1 MSEKRMTYNQLVAE
15 CQAQINELFPWDL
28 EERMAAGDDMLLVD
42 IREHHEY
49 DTMHIENSICIPRG
63 ILEAATEWDYEETEP
78 ELVQARDRTV
88 VLVCRSGHRTILAA
102 RNLKRLGFNDLW
114 SLKTGLRGWNE
125 YELPLVGVDEGPVD
139 IDTADAYFVN
149 KLLDY
154 QRKPKD
160 A

>member
-1 MSEKRMTYNQLVAE
+1 
-15 CQAQINELFPWDL
+15 
-28 EERMAAGDDMLLVD
+28 MLLVD
-42 IREHHEY
+42 IREPHEY
-49 DTMHIENSICIPRG
+49 DTMHVENSVNVPRG

-88 VLVCRSGHRTILAA
+88 ILICRSGHRTILAA
-102 RNLKRLGFNDLW
+102 RNLELLGFKDVW

-125 YELPLVGVDEGPVD
+125 YELPLVGVAEEPID

-160 A
+160 AAD